1 MIDPLVELALRVM
14 DEHLYPVLLTKAE
27 IEYLLGCIGVANSEY
42 GTNELTDVVI
52 EKLEAALA
60 TT

>member
-1 MIDPLVELALRVM
+1 M